1 MNEDTDRPVTAD
13 DAEPA
18 VDIDP
23 ATPAVEDEDEARLPE
38 PADDAETA
46 PQGTLA
52 IGRSA
57 IARAVRLAPAS
68 AGVYRMLNAAGDV
81 LYVGKAKS
89 VKKPLA
95 S

>member
-18 VDIDP
+18 IDIDP
-23 ATPAVEDEDEARLPE
+23 ATPAVEDDDDSRLPE
-38 PADDAETA
+38 QIEDAETA

-57 IARAVRLAPAS
+57 IARAVR
-68 AGVYRMLNAAGDV
+68 
-81 LYVGKAKS
+81 
-89 VKKPLA
+89 VKK
-95 S
+95 